1 MKTIITNKDVR
12 EGIKNGI
19 IKTLEDGNIQI
30 VELEKG
36 HIYQARKLNKAGR
49 YVSFSRFNERSL
61 EEAMEYVKQYKL

>member
-36 HIYQARKLNKAGR
+36 HIYQARKL
-49 YVSFSRFNERSL
+49 
-61 EEAMEYVKQYKL
+61 VKCKSKFHF